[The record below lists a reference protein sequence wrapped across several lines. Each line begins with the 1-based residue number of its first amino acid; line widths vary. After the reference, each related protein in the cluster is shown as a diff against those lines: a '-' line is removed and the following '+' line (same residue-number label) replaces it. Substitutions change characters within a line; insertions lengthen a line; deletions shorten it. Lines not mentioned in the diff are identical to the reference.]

1 MRPPKIVPLLVVLVL
16 KRHVV
21 KAFIYSKHATHNIHK
36 GEGHSTRAWI
46 QTRYSM
52 RVMSDKHS
60 LNRSMLSLG
69 RWEGRGGGGE
79 GHAYR

>member
-36 GEGHSTRAWI
+36 REGW
-46 QTRYSM
+46 
-52 RVMSDKHS
+52 
-60 LNRSMLSLG
+60 G
-69 RWEGRGGGGE
+69 RRGTPAEHG
-79 GHAYR
+79 YRPGTQ